1 MKKNRRMKLVNLIK
15 EHIKNNAKE
24 YIIVT
29 LIFII
34 GIFAGVFF
42 LNNMQEAPKTDVTN
56 YLNNFITKL
65 KENQNLDM
73 IGLFKN

>member
-1 MKKNRRMKLVNLIK
+1 MKKNKEIKLVTLIK

-24 YIIVT
+24 YLIVT

-42 LNNMQEAPKTDVTN
+42 
-56 YLNNFITKL
+56 
-65 KENQNLDM
+65 
-73 IGLFKN
+73 FK